1 MRDRLFKITVL
12 LILILILVNINHPPK
27 SYSLWLDIF
36 TGVSLIN
43 GIMCIIPFKED
54 AKNG

>member
-43 GIMCIIPFKED
+43 GIICIIPFKED